1 MTIGHE
7 AFTFVRELV
16 RAESAIVLEPGKE
29 YLVESRLVPLARQ
42 GGHKDVDA
50 FVAELATRRNPASMR
65 LVVEALTTNETSWF
79 RDTDPFTALRQS
91 VFPNLAKTRTKREI
105 RVWAAA
111 CSSGQEPYSI
121 LMTAQDTPEIAG
133 WKIDMLATDLSLEML
148 ERARKGE
155 YSQLEVNRGL
165 PATTLV
171 RHFER
176 AGLNWRINP
185 ALAAQVQFRQLNL
198 MRPFPA
204 MGKFDVV
211 FLRNVLIY
219 FDAATKRGILD
230 RVLRVLR
237 PDGVLVL
244 GAAETTLGVH
254 DGWERV
260 TIDRTSV
267 YRPLGAPN
275 LSSVPTPHRA
285 PLAPTGTDGAP
296 SPIGHTHRSVTSLAA
311 TTRPTA
317 PGGPV
322 R

>member
-1 MTIGHE
+1 MSLTPE
-7 AFTFVRELV
+7 SFAFVADLV
-16 RAESAIVLEPGKE
+16 ARRSAIQLAPGKE
-29 YLVESRLVPLARQ
+29 YLVESRLLPLARDA
-42 GGHKDVDA
+42 GTDVNTFIA
-50 FVAELATRRNPASMR
+50 GLRAQPTSPLTTA
-65 LVVEALTTNETSWF
+65 VVEAMTTNETSWF
-79 RDTDPFTALRQS
+79 RDGAPYQALRRAELPRL
-91 VFPNLAKTRTKREI
+91 VAARGGVGRL
-105 RVWAAA
+105 RVWSAA
-111 CSSGQEPYSI
+111 CSTGQEPYS
-121 LMTAQDTPEIAG
+121 LAMCLSDELPAAMTAEIV
-133 WKIDMLATDLSLEML
+133 ATDLSEQVLA
-148 ERARKGE
+148 RARTGR
-155 YSQLEVNRGL
+155 YSQLEVNRGM
-165 PATTLV
+165 PAQMLV
-171 RHFER
+171 QHLRRVGTEWEVADALRRMITFR
-176 AGLNWRINP
+176 AHNLLDVPP
-185 ALAAQVQFRQLNL
+185 AG
-198 MRPFPA
+198 P
-204 MGKFDVV
+204 FDVV